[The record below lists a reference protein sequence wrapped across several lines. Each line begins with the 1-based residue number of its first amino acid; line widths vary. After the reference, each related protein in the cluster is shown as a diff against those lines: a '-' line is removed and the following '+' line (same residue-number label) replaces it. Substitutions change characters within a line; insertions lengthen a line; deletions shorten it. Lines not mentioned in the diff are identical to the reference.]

1 MDNLKIEIHI
11 NTRNKLTEEQK
22 QEVLGSIRVK
32 VAEYLANPH
41 DFVELS
47 GFRIFKHFTDEEL
60 ADALIKQNQ

>member
-1 MDNLKIEIHI
+1 MNELKIEVQI